1 MDEPQTRVSL
11 LGEEIADQP
20 TAWRR
25 AIALAG
31 GEAGSPT
38 GEGPDGS
45 AGGIAD
51 ALAAPGRLALIGC
64 GSSWHAAKAIAALRE
79 AAGIGEAD
87 AFAASEAPLGRAYDR
102 IVAISRSGTTTEV
115 RQALAALGGNAPVTA
130 IVGDPASPIAAAAD
144 QVIDLSFADDAS
156 VVQSRFVTTVA
167 VFARAALGE
176 DVAALPAAAA
186 AALAEPL
193 PVDPADLDRAVFLA
207 TGPHIGLADAAALML
222 RETAQF
228 WAESYPAMEYRHG
241 PISTAGL
248 GAAVWFLDPPP
259 DGLAAEVAATGAT
272 AIEAPGDPLV
282 ELVRVQR
289 LALAIAEGRGL
300 DPDNPPHLTRA
311 VVLEGEAA

>member
-20 TAWRR
+20 AAWRR
-25 AIALAG
+25 AIALAA
-31 GEAGSPT
+31 EAP
-38 GEGPDGS
+38 
-45 AGGIAD
+45 D
-51 ALAAPGRLALIGC
+51 ALIAPGRIALIGC

-79 AAGIGEAD
+79 AAGIGETD
-87 AFAASEAPLGRAYDR
+87 AFAASEAPLTRAYDR

-115 RQALAALGGNAPVTA
+115 RQALAALGGHAPVTA

-144 QVIDLSFADDAS
+144 QVIDLSFADDRS

-167 VFARAALGE
+167 VLARAALGE
-176 DVAALPAAAA
+176 NVAALPEAAA

-193 PVDPADLDRAVFLA
+193 PIEPAELERAVFLA
-207 TGPHIGLADAAALML
+207 TGPHVGLADAAALML
-222 RETAQF
+222 RETAQM

-241 PISTAGL
+241 PISTAGP
-248 GAAVWFLDPPP
+248 GAAIWFLDPPP
-259 DGLAAEVAATGAT
+259 EGLAAEVIATGAT
-272 AIEAPGDPLV
+272 AIEAPADPLV
-282 ELVRVQR
+282 ELIRVQR

-311 VVLEGEAA
+311 VVLEPEEAR